1 MAHYRVLY
9 WHELPSIVE
18 AHDESGVYKE
28 QLSPRFQAL
37 IDEAAMQRRFVA
49 MDAYLAGWIKSERI
63 EASGTTEE
71 IAKRIAAEFEAR
83 FDESERRR
91 SSRRTPDRRTSVAK
105 RLTFAGLHPN
115 IF

>member
-83 FDESERRR
+83 FDEIREKALFEKD
-91 SSRRTPDRRTSVAK
+91 P
-105 RLTFAGLHPN
+105 
-115 IF
+115 